1 MARKRN
7 FIGVTETGKLSA
19 LGNQKQRDFNFI
31 AGLLNDPNI
40 SKYFAEPSVREDSQN
55 IDWYTEA
62 EGKVKG
68 FNDFTPN
75 EVSQL
80 KRELTSLFHALED
93 KRKASDTEF
102 DQETIRN
109 LTMLPDEASIK
120 KVGDQ
125 FVIINWAYKLHKK
138 EKSEKTPENF
148 AGLVDD
154 ANEDENIPNQDEQK
168 PTKPST
174 GQSKSSETTDDAVDD
189 NEPIDQDLGATLDED
204 QGVEEEKDN
213 RETKP
218 EKSSS
223 PLFQKKWLWIAI
235 FLFLLLLNVLMLKD
249 ACGVRSI
256 PFLYFC

>member
-7 FIGVTETGKLSA
+7 FIGITETGKLSA
-19 LGNQKQRDFNFI
+19 LGNQKQRDFNYI
-31 AGLLNDPNI
+31 AELLNDPSI

-80 KRELTSLFHALED
+80 KKELTSLFHALEV

-109 LTMLPDEASIK
+109 LTMLPDEDSIK

-138 EKSEKTPENF
+138 EKSAKTPENF

-154 ANEDENIPNQDEQK
+154 TNEKENIPDQEEQRRTK
-168 PTKPST
+168 PTT
-174 GQSKSSETTDDAVDD
+174 SSAKE
-189 NEPIDQDLGATLDED
+189 NEPID
-204 QGVEEEKDN
+204 
-213 RETKP
+213 
-218 EKSSS
+218 
-223 PLFQKKWLWIAI
+223 
-235 FLFLLLLNVLMLKD
+235 D
-249 ACGVRSI
+249 A
-256 PFLYFC
+256 